1 MIRLPTPGETD
12 ALVSLGESTG
22 LFGPGEADA
31 LLRDTLRSFHAGEL
45 GEGHEVRVW
54 ADPADDALGGPGGWV
69 YFSPRDLEQ
78 GAWELYWIG
87 VAPSRFGRGI
97 GDALLRFVEHHVTRA
112 KGAVLYIATS
122 SLPPLERA
130 RRFYAAHGYAVGEV
144 EPNGYGA
151 GDDKVTFVK
160 TLSGP
165 DEDAARERRGRRE

>member
-12 ALVSLGESTG
+12 SLVALGESTG
-22 LFGPGEADA
+22 LFGLGEADV

-54 ADPADDALGGPGGWV
+54 ADPADDAPGGWV
-69 YFSPRDLEQ
+69 YFAPRDLEQ

-87 VAPSRFGRGI
+87 VAPSRFGQGI
-97 GDALLRFVEHHVTRA
+97 GDALLRFVEDHVTRA
-112 KGAVLYIATS
+112 EGALLYIATS

-130 RRFYAAHGYAVGEV
+130 RRFYAAHGYAVREV
-144 EPNGYGA
+144 TPNGYGE

-160 TLSGP
+160 TLSGR
-165 DEDAARERRGRRE
+165 DQDAATGRRGR